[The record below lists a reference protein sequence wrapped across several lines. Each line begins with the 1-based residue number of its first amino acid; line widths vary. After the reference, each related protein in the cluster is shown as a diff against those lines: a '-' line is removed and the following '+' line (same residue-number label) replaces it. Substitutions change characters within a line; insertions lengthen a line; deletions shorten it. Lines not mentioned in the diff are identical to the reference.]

1 MAGKER
7 RGAAAAVA
15 AAAAKVP
22 PPPLPLPPSLTVA
35 QLPKLIRPTGRRF
48 QAARGADPA
57 VQARTQFKEHPRRMM
72 EMVLQGARLP
82 ENLLQSREGPASWTP
97 AFPRS
102 IWDFTLLSREEEH
115 FDDPRHPIHV
125 DSGDAAAL
133 AAQAAAEI
141 HLDDQAGLGT
151 TDVEPPREVTPDF
164 QLAEAVSH
172 ILSDRCTRRSV
183 AGCSK
188 DSCAQGDA
196 ELLDAEQLHK
206 LTSRA
211 SVSMALHASHGGK
224 GRCSLTGLGVL
235 PLLLWIESVTS
246 TSTLRPPPADW
257 SKAWLSSSSAG
268 TSRLFPGFR
277 GVEEFAASTYVFDV
291 RTHGQANTTGLR
303 GSRVTSPFIQAF
315 KLIVVADGRKLYCRC
330 SHGRT
335 SAPGEGEKTRH
346 VLQDTQTLR
355 DMPVVMLKVIVKES
369 GEQAETARY
378 ALDDLSSKFQSS
390 TDVEK
395 GSEILT
401 MEVRDQAIDS
411 PVLALHL
418 NLNNRPSRS
427 WWRKRRRRPPLK
439 ASGRTDYLARCLAK
453 VRLKS
458 RGQKGH

>member
-277 GVEEFAASTYVFDV
+277 GVEEFAASTCPDARPSKHHWLAGLSGHKPFHSSFQADRGRRRTKALLQVQSRSHV
-291 RTHGQANTTGLR
+291 RSRR
-303 GSRVTSPFIQAF
+303 GREDAPCPAGYSDLARHASCHAEGDSERI
-315 KLIVVADGRKLYCRC
+315 
-330 SHGRT
+330 GRT
-335 SAPGEGEKTRH
+335 S
-346 VLQDTQTLR
+346 R
-355 DMPVVMLKVIVKES
+355 DC
-369 GEQAETARY
+369 Q
-378 ALDDLSSKFQSS
+378 
-390 TDVEK
+390 
-395 GSEILT
+395 
-401 MEVRDQAIDS
+401 
-411 PVLALHL
+411 
-418 NLNNRPSRS
+418 
-427 WWRKRRRRPPLK
+427 
-439 ASGRTDYLARCLAK
+439 
-453 VRLKS
+453 
-458 RGQKGH
+458 